1 MAFKLWH
8 VPVRLA
14 TGAFILNSGLSKR
27 NADKETAERLHGFA
41 SGAYPQFQDT
51 SPEQFAKMLS
61 TGEIVV
67 GAALLTPF
75 VPTGV
80 AGAALTGFA
89 ASLGRLYWRS
99 PGMHEEGS
107 LRPTQQGTSPRTHG
121 CSASAPPS
129 SLTHSPTAS
138 PGGRGCPSD
147 IAVGEL
153 EASTVPTR
161 ALSRGRSC
169 DGAPRCARTPPPW

>member
-1 MAFKLWH
+1 LRARIIGQPWGMAFKLWH

-27 NADKETAERLHGFA
+27 NADKETAEQLHGFA
-41 SGAYPQFQDT
+41 STAYPQFQET
-51 SPEQFAKMLS
+51 PPEQFAKMLS

-75 VPTGV
+75 VPTGI

-89 ASLGRLYWRS
+89 GMLGRLYWRT

-107 LRPTQQGTSPRTHG
+107 VRPTQQGIPVAKDVWMLAIGSALVLDALTDRLPGKKTSSG
-121 CSASAPPS
+121 
-129 SLTHSPTAS
+129 
-138 PGGRGCPSD
+138 
-147 IAVGEL
+147 
-153 EASTVPTR
+153 
-161 ALSRGRSC
+161 
-169 DGAPRCARTPPPW
+169 

>member
-27 NADKETAERLHGFA
+27 NVDKEAAEHLHRFA
-41 SGAYPQFQDT
+41 SGAYPQFEDT
-51 SPEQFAKMLS
+51 PPEQFAKMLS
-61 TGEIVV
+61 AGEIVV

-80 AGAALTGFA
+80 AGAALTGF
-89 ASLGRLYWRS
+89 SGLLTGLYWRT

-107 LRPTQQGTSPRTHG
+107 LRPTQQGTAIAKDTWMLG
-121 CSASAPPS
+121 IGTALVLDA
-129 SLTHSPTAS
+129 LTDRL
-138 PGGRGCPSD
+138 PGRRRRSRRKKRG
-147 IAVGEL
+147 
-153 EASTVPTR
+153 
-161 ALSRGRSC
+161 
-169 DGAPRCARTPPPW
+169 

>member
-27 NADKETAERLHGFA
+27 NADKETAEQLHGFA
-41 SGAYPQFQDT
+41 STAYPQFQET
-51 SPEQFAKMLS
+51 PPEQFVRMLS

-67 GAALLTPF
+67 GAVLLTPF
-75 VPTGV
+75 VPTGI

-89 ASLGRLYWRS
+89 SLLGRLYWRT

-107 LRPTQQGTSPRTHG
+107 LRPTQQGTPVAKDVWMLSIG
-121 CSASAPPS
+121 SALLLDALADHLPGKRAS
-129 SLTHSPTAS
+129 S
-138 PGGRGCPSD
+138 D
-147 IAVGEL
+147 
-153 EASTVPTR
+153 
-161 ALSRGRSC
+161 
-169 DGAPRCARTPPPW
+169 